1 MRNVPYEPTLDG
13 FYCLIGP
20 YEDRIQIRLKP
31 MEGAGDF
38 PMLPLR
44 SGPLGSRPLATIYH
58 VRDHDQDSCIQWS
71 DSYRWTADQLV
82 SGRPCCIRADLIY
95 DTLKQLMIQRVEY
108 RTFENWK
115 AVAHEYHRVCIE
127 EGVPIETAVAGFD
140 AIMSEWDALSNT

>member
-13 FYCLIGP
+13 FYCLIGS

-31 MEGAGDF
+31 IEGAGDY
-38 PMLPLR
+38 PTMPLR
-44 SGPLGSRPLATIYH
+44 SRPPDGRPLATIHH
-58 VRDHDQDSCIQWS
+58 VGDHDTCIRWE
-71 DSYRWTADQLV
+71 DDYRWTADQLV

-95 DTLKQLMIQRVEY
+95 DTLKRLMLQRGEY
-108 RTFENWK
+108 RTFKNWK

-127 EGVPIETAVAGFD
+127 EGVPIETAVSGFD